1 MVNANEFKGNND
13 SEIINNAI
21 KNRHSDGIVIIPPRE
36 QENDKERKFW
46 LLDSAIL
53 LPENTVVILQNCK
66 IKLSDNCRDNFFRT
80 ANCGMGIEFCE
91 RISNVHIRGEGLCI
105 LEGADRPRATGD
117 ASKLIHAPCPHK
129 KEDICKVA
137 DWIPEEKRKDGTIDF
152 LDIHDHSYGTDAG
165 KPEE

>member
-53 LPENTVVILQNCK
+53 LPENTVVILQNC
-66 IKLSDNCRDNFFRT
+66 
-80 ANCGMGIEFCE
+80 
-91 RISNVHIRGEGLCI
+91 
-105 LEGADRPRATGD
+105 
-117 ASKLIHAPCPHK
+117 
-129 KEDICKVA
+129 
-137 DWIPEEKRKDGTIDF
+137 
-152 LDIHDHSYGTDAG
+152 
-165 KPEE
+165 